1 MHEGFVVG
9 DVRVIRN
16 HVGPCNGGE
25 DVNEALQNI
34 SDETIE
40 KVFAGKVALK
50 FKVSYNDVVVKMA
63 YVFFSD
69 PLKLITWTDLPSLT
83 MWPECLAFKSLMRSI
98 TKALNQKSCSLH
110 LKISIKKSS
119 R

>member
-1 MHEGFVVG
+1 MDSLLENF
-9 DVRVIRN
+9 DE
-16 HVGPCNGGE
+16 GE

-63 YVFFSD
+63 
-69 PLKLITWTDLPSLT
+69 
-83 MWPECLAFKSLMRSI
+83 
-98 TKALNQKSCSLH
+98 
-110 LKISIKKSS
+110 
-119 R
+119 